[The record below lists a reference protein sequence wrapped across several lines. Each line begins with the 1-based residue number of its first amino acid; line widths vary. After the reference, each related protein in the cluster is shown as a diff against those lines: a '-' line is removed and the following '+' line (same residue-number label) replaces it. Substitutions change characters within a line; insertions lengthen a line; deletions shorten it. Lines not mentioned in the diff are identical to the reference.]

1 MARATDDLIDKL
13 VRDLQPVPRM
23 QAWVGVGRVG
33 VGLCL
38 SVALAVVLFGPR
50 DDIMNGAVATIAV
63 IAAGLFLVLALATTS
78 AVIDMARPAI
88 GHSHGNWAWA
98 WAIAALLPLAAVVS
112 AIGDPAGALA
122 QTAPERGAGCVMMGT
137 LLGLISYGLILA
149 WLRQGAPTS
158 PGRAG
163 LLAGISAGSIGMFA
177 FSFHCASNDIVHL
190 GLWHALVVVVGG
202 TLGRIVTPP
211 LIRW

>member
-1 MARATDDLIDKL
+1 MARTTDDLIDNL
-13 VRDLQPVPRM
+13 VRDLRPVRRM
-23 QAWVGVGRVG
+23 RTAVGVGRVG

-38 SVALAVVLFGPR
+38 SVAAVIVLFGPR
-50 DDIMNGAVATIAV
+50 ADIITGAVPPIAV
-63 IAAGLFLVLALATTS
+63 IAAGLFLVLALATTI

-88 GHSHGNWAWA
+88 GQGHGHWAWA
-98 WAIAALLPLAAVVS
+98 AAMAALLPLAAAVS
-112 AIGDPAGALA
+112 AIGHPADALA
-122 QTAPERGAGCVMMGT
+122 QAAPGQGAGCVMMGT
-137 LLGLISYGLILA
+137 LMGLVSYGVILV
-149 WLRQGAPTS
+149 WLREGAPTS

-190 GLWHALVVVVGG
+190 GLWHSLVVVAGG
-202 TLGRIVTPP
+202 VLGRIVTPR